1 MIEESWDNIMN
12 DIKKIIILGKGYY
25 AELLFYGIEI
35 SDYSFDISG
44 IYDVSEKNR

>member
-1 MIEESWDNIMN
+1 MN

-44 IYDVSEKNR
+44 IYDVSEKQMIFMV